1 MQEASESVERL
12 TLSEPEM
19 CSTGSQTTDEDMTEV
34 IGEWLKNLSEH
45 DQLEKISELFQSYVL
60 VYHSITV
67 PSDFLGVSAR
77 AMAQLKRHKRS
88 NVLYKLAKCMGTLRK
103 DSDDPCF
110 PMRRMPMGMV
120 EYIADFF
127 VSDEMRKV
135 GKYTVYLHLCL
146 IMGGGTSCLCLL
158 GPLLSR

>member
-1 MQEASESVERL
+1 MACRNKVIKWLAARFKTPADADAHYFGRTEVQEASESVERL

-77 AMAQLKRHKRS
+77 VMTQLKRHKRY
-88 NVLYKLAKCMGTLRK
+88 NIRHT
-103 DSDDPCF
+103 
-110 PMRRMPMGMV
+110 
-120 EYIADFF
+120 
-127 VSDEMRKV
+127 
-135 GKYTVYLHLCL
+135 
-146 IMGGGTSCLCLL
+146 
-158 GPLLSR
+158 